1 MTNRRRLET
10 LEAAHWRRSIAQMV
24 PPGITVDAVL
34 DQCIHFLTMDP
45 DAQRREYPDFT
56 EDQRREMATWLPAI
70 RRARW
75 GNRRPR
81 G

>member
-1 MTNRRRLET
+1 MTSRQRLDA
-10 LEAAHWRRSIAQMV
+10 LEAWHWRRAAAEV
-24 PPGITVDAVL
+24 APPNLTVDAIL
-34 DQCIHFLTMDP
+34 DECIRFLTMDS

-75 GNRRPR
+75 GHRRR
-81 G
+81 FD